1 MWSDVI
7 ADRTAD
13 IGTALLAFLHR
24 MEQRHPSQAVRL
36 PEGEGEVAGISYRIR
51 GAGPP
56 LVLLPLEL
64 APSQWEPL
72 LSTLSA
78 RYCTITLG
86 GAALGIV
93 AVLEARG
100 RGGYLGVVRSLLD
113 AVQVQPGEVVL
124 DVGCGSGVVTR
135 WVARQTGGA
144 NRLVGMDINAHLLRE
159 ATALARREGL
169 GDVIMFQEGNAE
181 ALPFP
186 EQSFDVTLAC
196 TVLEEGDADRMLAE
210 LVRVTK
216 LGGRVAVIVRA
227 IDMPRWVNLALS
239 ASLKAK
245 VDTPGLIG
253 AGVGPQECADT
264 SLYRRSATAGL
275 TRLTVFPQF
284 VAVTSADPRLVGQQ
298 QQLLAT
304 LSPDE
309 ALEWRCCRE
318 ASSPCAGVG
327 LRRRPWY
334 MGVTGTGPV
343 SGVSAIAVPTAA
355 AWSAGRWFSRN
366 ASSAWRRLWT
376 RCKRSTTCTACGSPP
391 ANAIGVQVAAI
402 ATDHRDGGMLGQ
414 PGRDGGGRAIRQQV
428 DDAICREIDQD
439 GAIPMASPPG
449 PLVHPDG
456 LQGLGVGYRGGAHKS
471 QEGGRTRRQP

>member
-1 MWSDVI
+1 VAARVRQLLTTLPGATSLNLREYVSLMWSDVF

-13 IGTALLAFLHR
+13 IGTVLLEFLQR
-24 MEQRHPSQAVRL
+24 MEQRQSTQAVQL
-36 PEGEGEVAGISYRIR
+36 AEGEGEVAGISYRMR

-72 LSTLSA
+72 LPTLST

-124 DVGCGSGVVTR
+124 DMGCGSGVVTR

-144 NRLVGMDINAHLLRE
+144 NRLVGVDINAYLLRE

-169 GDVIMFQEGNAE
+169 GDAIMFQEGNAE

-186 EQSFDVTLAC
+186 EQSFDVTLAY

-216 LGGRVAVIVRA
+216 PGGRVAVIVRA
-227 IDMPRWVNLALS
+227 IDMPRWVNLPLS

-253 AGVGPQECADT
+253 AGVGARGCADA
-264 SLYRRSATAGL
+264 SLYQRFATAGL
-275 TRLTVFPQF
+275 TRLTACPQL
-284 VAVTSADPRLVGQQ
+284 VAVTSAEPRLTGLQ

-304 LSPDE
+304 LSPE
-309 ALEWRCCRE
+309 EVLEWRRTVAQAE
-318 ASSPCAGVG
+318 AEGTFFIAQPHHCAVG
-327 LRRRPWY
+327 TKP
-334 MGVTGTGPV
+334 
-343 SGVSAIAVPTAA
+343 
-355 AWSAGRWFSRN
+355 
-366 ASSAWRRLWT
+366 
-376 RCKRSTTCTACGSPP
+376 
-391 ANAIGVQVAAI
+391 
-402 ATDHRDGGMLGQ
+402 
-414 PGRDGGGRAIRQQV
+414 
-428 DDAICREIDQD
+428 
-439 GAIPMASPPG
+439 
-449 PLVHPDG
+449 
-456 LQGLGVGYRGGAHKS
+456 
-471 QEGGRTRRQP
+471 